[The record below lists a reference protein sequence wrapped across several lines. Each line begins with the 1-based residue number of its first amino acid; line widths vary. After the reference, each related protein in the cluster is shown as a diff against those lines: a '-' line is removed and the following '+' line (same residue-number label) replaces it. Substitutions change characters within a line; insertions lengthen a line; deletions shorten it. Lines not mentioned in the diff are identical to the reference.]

1 MTRPSSLV
9 LMIGPPRSGATQIAN
24 AVMAHSRVA
33 GLPDP
38 WQRRRDQG
46 YDTTDPAQLMGEAGL
61 VPSPDQPHLVVK
73 ETTTRMANVDL
84 SLAMLTKAHRQGIYP
99 ALILI
104 LRCPFAAFLSQVE
117 AAPQIQRDIPPA
129 DLTERFERWAKAQ
142 SRALKKITDQARAQ
156 HLRLISHEA
165 FCARPAPETARLMAL
180 IPERFEPDQMQGLP
194 DAAALSGPIKVTDR
208 SAAIGELV
216 DTIPPGPALHF
227 GRALHDIA
235 VHHTCSEPDQV
246 TLDRLSRLLA

>member
-1 MTRPSSLV
+1 MTRPESLV
-9 LMIGPPRSGATQIAN
+9 LMIGPPRSGTALIAN
-24 AVMAHSRVA
+24 AVMAHSRVI

-61 VPSPDQPHLVVK
+61 APSPDQPHLVVR

-84 SLAMLTKAHRQGIYP
+84 SLAMLGKAHRQGIYP

-117 AAPQIQRDIPPA
+117 AVPQTQRDIPLP
-129 DLTERFERWAKAQ
+129 ERFERWAGAQ
-142 SRALKKITDQARAQ
+142 TRALKKITDQARAQ
-156 HLRLISHEA
+156 HMRLISHEA

-180 IPERFEPDQMQGLP
+180 IPERFEPDQMQGLTG
-194 DAAALSGPIKVTDR
+194 AAALSGPIKVTDR
-208 SAAIGELV
+208 RAAIGELV